1 MTNLMQTAVVM
12 LILMMI
18 GCMIEVIKGDE
29 RKSPVYHL
37 KQVQSRGGKHALRG

>member
-1 MTNLMQTAVVM
+1 MTMTNLMQTAMVM

-37 KQVQSRGGKHALRG
+37 KQVQSRG

>member
-29 RKSPVYHL
+29 RNSPVYHL
-37 KQVQSRGGKHALRG
+37 KQVQSRG